1 MAIFSSQI
9 NVTSS
14 ATLLVADNIQAEE
27 VHIHA
32 TNTIYIGGADVTTSN
47 GLKLDN
53 GEKMIINL
61 HNGAL
66 YAIAQNGV
74 TATTGVLVIEK

>member
-1 MAIFSSQI
+1 MAIFSSQVA
-9 NVTSS
+9 VTTSV
-14 ATLLVADNIQAEE
+14 TLLVADNLQAEE

-53 GEKMIINL
+53 GEKMIVNL

-66 YAIAQNGV
+66 YAVAQSG
-74 TATTGVLVIEK
+74 TATTGVLVVEK